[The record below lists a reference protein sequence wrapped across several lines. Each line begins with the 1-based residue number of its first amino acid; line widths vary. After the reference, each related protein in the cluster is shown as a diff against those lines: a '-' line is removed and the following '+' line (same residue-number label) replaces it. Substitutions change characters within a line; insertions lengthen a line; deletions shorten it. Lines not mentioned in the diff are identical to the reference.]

1 MAVFENF
8 PYTNFHE
15 MNQDFLIKA
24 MKETEAI
31 VADTLED
38 VNAKIEEFEEI
49 LENGPVTDVKTW
61 IGGDWQSIKDN
72 EGVATIP
79 RAGTNISGTVYLNS
93 DSNRIELVGS
103 GVPLY
108 AARVINGQL
117 PAALQPPKASTD
129 AWGLIKLEITP
140 EIITLLLDDNA
151 RQDVPRL
158 ENGKVPDSLLPV
170 SDVQQLVN
178 GSYQTVVDANGVAKL
193 PITPPATMTTS
204 GVVKIYTNTGDHT
217 VNITGST
224 AHKAAAVDGNGK
236 ISADVIPDSGV
247 TAGTYGAVHS
257 IGNAYDE
264 YPIFSVDADG
274 RITSASTGQVPHVNV
289 SRVTIPAGST
299 SGTYNVTRDW
309 PRDNNYSWANIVG
322 FTQVASGNTLTVTPL
337 VLGSDFTW
345 STVIDT
351 ETGVPTI
358 TITLLRTLTTPA
370 YFRIIGTYVYRTT

>member
-24 MKETEAI
+24 MKETEET

-38 VNAKIEEFEEI
+38 VNAKIEEFEGI

-61 IGGDWQSIKDN
+61 IAGDWQSIKDN
-72 EGVATIP
+72 DGVATIP
-79 RAGTNISGTVYLNS
+79 RAGTNVSGTVYLGS

-103 GVPLY
+103 GAPLY

-117 PAALQPPKASTD
+117 PASLQPPKASTD
-129 AWGLIKLEITP
+129 DWGLIKLEIYP
-140 EIITLLLDDNA
+140 EVITLLLDNNA
-151 RQDVPRL
+151 MQDVPRVD
-158 ENGKVPDSLLPV
+158 NGKISNSLLPV
-170 SDVQQLVN
+170 TDVQQLVS

-193 PITPPATMTTS
+193 PITPPASMITS
-204 GVVKIYTNTGDHT
+204 GVVKLYTNTGDHT
-217 VNITGST
+217 VNIIGST
-224 AHKAAAVDGNGK
+224 AHKAAAVDENGT

-247 TAGTYGAVHS
+247 TAGTYGALHS

-264 YPIFSVDADG
+264 YPIFSVDDSG

-289 SRVTIPAGST
+289 SKVTIAAGST
-299 SGTYNVTRDW
+299 TATYNVARDW

-322 FTQVASGNTLTVTPL
+322 FTQVASGSTLTVTPL
-337 VLGSDFTW
+337 VLGTDFTW

-351 ETGVPTI
+351 DTGVPTI
-358 TITLLRTLTTPA
+358 TITLLQTLSTPA